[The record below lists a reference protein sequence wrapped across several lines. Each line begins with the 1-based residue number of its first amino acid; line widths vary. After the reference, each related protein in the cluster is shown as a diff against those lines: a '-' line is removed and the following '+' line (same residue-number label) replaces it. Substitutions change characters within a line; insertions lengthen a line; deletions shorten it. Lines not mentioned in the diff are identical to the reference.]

1 MTASNTAIKFEM
13 ITGEIGRITLNQPD
27 RRNALSA
34 QMWDDLVAVL
44 QRARKNLDL
53 KVLIITGAGDHFS
66 AGADISEF
74 STLYATPES
83 SAEISK
89 KISVALDALADF
101 PKPTIAQISGACVGG
116 GAGIAIACDI
126 RFADNSG
133 KLAVT
138 PGKIGLVY
146 PFADVN
152 RLVQTVGLSNAKDIL
167 FSARLIKAPE
177 AKSMGLIHEIL
188 KKTELEQY
196 VKDYA
201 QSICAISARSVQ
213 ITKQM
218 FKAISEG
225 QCHETPE
232 TQQWFLEAFSSDD
245 FKEGYTAF
253 LEKRKPQF

>member
-1 MTASNTAIKFEM
+1 MLDA
-13 ITGEIGRITLNQPD
+13 EIGRITLNQPS

-34 QMWDDLVAVL
+34 QMWDDLVATL
-44 QRARKNLDL
+44 QSASQIPDL
-53 KVLIITGAGDHFS
+53 KVLVIMGAGDHFS

-74 STLYATPES
+74 STLYATRES

-89 KISVALDALADF
+89 KISVALDAIAHF
-101 PKPTIAQISGACVGG
+101 SRPTIAQVSGACVGG

-126 RFADNSG
+126 RIADDTS
-133 KLAVT
+133 KFAVT

-152 RLVQTVGLSNAKDIL
+152 RLVQTVGFSNAKDIL

-177 AKSMGLIHEIL
+177 AKSMGLINVMVT
-188 KKTELEQY
+188 KTELEPY
-196 VKDYA
+196 VRDYA
-201 QSICAISARSVQ
+201 KTICATSARSAEN
-213 ITKQM
+213 TKKM
-218 FKAISEG
+218 FMAISEG
-225 QCHETPE
+225 ERNETE
-232 TQQWFLEAFSSDD
+232 ATQKWFLDAFSSAD